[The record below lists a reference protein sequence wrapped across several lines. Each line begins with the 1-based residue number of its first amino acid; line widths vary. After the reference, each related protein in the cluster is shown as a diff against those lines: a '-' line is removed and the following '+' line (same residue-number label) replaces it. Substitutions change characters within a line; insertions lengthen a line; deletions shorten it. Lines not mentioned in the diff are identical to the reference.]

1 VNRFFEALGRTVV
14 RYRYLV
20 VLLWIVLAVVS
31 SKALPSASSEVNNDN
46 TRFLPASA
54 PSSKAAELAVPVE
67 GGTSNDSQI
76 FIVASRA
83 GAPLTALDEEAI
95 VREVASVRLVPLVLS
110 AHQIGTSSDGQAT
123 QILVE
128 ARVSPMD
135 EPTQTT
141 IVNRLQ
147 DTFARARAPDGL
159 EFHLAGE
166 VATNVAN
173 ASGSNKTGGTVQL
186 FSILF
191 ILVLLLV
198 IFRSILAPFL
208 TLLPPVFALV
218 ISMRFIGGLGAH
230 GLKISQITTLLLI
243 ILLIGAGTDYGL
255 FLLFRVRE
263 EIRNGLAPKEA
274 VAHALVRVGE
284 SISASAGTV
293 IVALL
298 TLLFAT
304 FGIYNSLGVPL
315 AVGVGVML
323 LAGLTLLPALLA
335 IFGRAVFWPS
345 KPKPGQ
351 DHDGAWGTIAV
362 KLIQRP
368 AVTLGIGLL
377 AFSALA
383 LISLGYRS
391 GGFGGGMSAP
401 SGSDAAIGNQIV
413 ATHFPRVTSN
423 PANLVFRYATPV
435 WEDAT
440 AASEAESSLASSGK
454 LTHVLGPLNA
464 NGVALTATQY
474 ATLHAQL
481 GAPALLPAIKPAQ
494 LTQLATP
501 LYESYRASSQFVSP
515 DGRTIQFE
523 AAFVAGSQSSNAGL
537 AAVPEV
543 RRVVAAAASA
553 SDATQAGLA
562 GEAAGLYDV
571 SGASDHDLLVVFP
584 IAVLAIGVVL
594 ALVLRSLVAPLYLIV
609 SVALSYLASLG
620 ISTLLFIDIGGE
632 GGIVFILPF
641 LMFIFL
647 LALGEDYNIL
657 VMTRIREEVQQL
669 PLREAVARAVS
680 RTGPTVTS
688 AGMVLA
694 GTFAVLAVATRGT
707 EVEAIG
713 VGLAIGILIDTF
725 FVRTLLVPATVVL
738 LGRRNWWPSKLAR
751 DPAAVAPHVPAPSA
765 AGS

>member
-14 RYRYLV
+14 RHRYV
-20 VLLWIVLAVVS
+20 VVGLWIVLAIVS
-31 SKALPSASSEVNNDN
+31 SRALPSASSEVNNDN
-46 TRFLPASA
+46 TRFLQNSA
-54 PSSKAAELAVPVE
+54 PSARASALAAPVE

-76 FIVASRA
+76 FIVASRS
-83 GAPLTALDEEAI
+83 GTSLTARDEAA
-95 VREVASVRLVPLVLS
+95 VLREVASVRRVPLVLS
-110 AHQIGTSSDGQAT
+110 AHQVGTSSDGQAT

-128 ARVSPMD
+128 ARVNPMD
-135 EPTQTT
+135 ESSQTT
-141 IVNRLQ
+141 IVSNLEA
-147 DTFARARAPDGL
+147 TFAGVRAPPGV
-159 EFHLAGE
+159 EFHLAGA

-173 ASGSNKTGGTVQL
+173 ATGSNKTGGTVQL

-198 IFRSILAPFL
+198 IFRSVLAPLL
-208 TLLPPVFALV
+208 TLMPSVFALV

-263 EIRNGLAPKEA
+263 EIRNGLEPKAA

-304 FGIYNSLGVPL
+304 FGIYNSLGIPL

-351 DHDGAWGTIAV
+351 DQQGAWGTIAV
-362 KLIQRP
+362 RLIQRP

-377 AFSALA
+377 AFGALA
-383 LISLGYRS
+383 LLSLGYRS
-391 GGFGGGMSAP
+391 GGFGGGMTAP
-401 SGSDAAIGNQIV
+401 AGSDAAIGNQLV
-413 ATHFPRVTSN
+413 AAHFPRVTSN
-423 PANLVFRYATPV
+423 PANLVFRFATPV
-435 WEDAT
+435 WEDPEAVSAAAT
-440 AASEAESSLASSGK
+440 VLAGSGE
-454 LTHVLGPLNA
+454 LTHLLGPLNA
-464 NGVALTATQY
+464 NGVPLTATLY
-474 ATLHAQL
+474 ATLHDRL
-481 GAPALLPAIKPAQ
+481 GSPALLPAIKPTGLAQ
-494 LTQLATP
+494 LPTP

-523 AAFVAGSQSSNAGL
+523 AAFTAGSQSSNTAL
-537 AAVPEV
+537 SAVPEV
-543 RRVVAAAASA
+543 LRVVAQAAAASR
-553 SDATQAGLA
+553 ATDAGLA
-562 GEAAGLYDV
+562 GEAAALYDV

-584 IAVLAIGVVL
+584 IAVLAIGLVL

-620 ISTLLFIDIGGE
+620 ISTLLFIYIGGE

-657 VMTRIREEVQQL
+657 VMTRIREEAQQL
-669 PLREAVARAVS
+669 PLRDAVARAVGK
-680 RTGPTVTS
+680 TGPTVTS

-713 VGLAIGILIDTF
+713 VGLAIGILMDTF
-725 FVRTLLVPATVVL
+725 LVRTLLVPATVVL
-738 LGRRNWWPSKLAR
+738 LGRRNWWPSRLGRAT
-751 DPAAVAPHVPAPSA
+751 AEVAPEVRVPVAQ
-765 AGS
+765 GS